1 MAISAPRPTYRSL
14 EDTLLLLETW
24 QAARPNT
31 TRLVDLGQ
39 SAGGRPIRALEI
51 FGPGCTP
58 PEERS
63 TFLMIGG
70 LDGVSLHGAEEV
82 LGIAAGLASEAP
94 MLSGD
99 LTFVCL
105 PWASPDGLAAE
116 LQSIQGVGIS
126 TLGRDATPIDD
137 DLDGISGEDGADDVD
152 GDGRVTMMLVEEDD
166 GAWRRAPDG
175 RFLLPY
181 DHELGSGPRYGLY
194 REGRDDDGDGAYNE
208 DGPGGVRADRNF
220 SAGWIGPFASVSPG
234 TLPMN
239 SAPAEGLAGLVR
251 ERRIAG
257 AWFLD
262 GHSGRPEVT
271 RFGIDGESQPSLIE
285 LSIQLHRA
293 TLDAVPETYAAIAGA
308 PIGSGMDWLRARGA
322 AAMRLSFWGPE
333 IGLGRTAVRPA
344 NLRSDEFVAPPEL
357 LEDFCSPDNG
367 AARGGAWRRYL
378 DERRGGIGFIDWHPV
393 ELKDKRRALVGGW
406 EASVLHNPPEE
417 QLERSVIMAMNFV
430 GALMRAIPEPALE
443 IESVTRVDELCRI
456 SARVG
461 RANPNEGPELS
472 IDFLAPE
479 GLQLELRLPPGARLI
494 AGPESH
500 TVNDANLDQVVE
512 WVIYAPVDS
521 MIEVQLERGG
531 VPMRSREVRP

>member
-1 MAISAPRPTYRSL
+1 M
-14 EDTLLLLETW
+14 LLLETW
-24 QAARPNT
+24 HAARPNS
-31 TRLVDLGQ
+31 TRLIDLGQ

-51 FGPGCTP
+51 FGPGSTP
-58 PEERS
+58 PEERP

-94 MLSGD
+94 TLSGD
-99 LTFVCL
+99 LTYVCL

-116 LQSIQGVGIS
+116 LQSIQGAGIS
-126 TLGRDATPIDD
+126 TLGRDATPVDD
-137 DLDGISGEDGADDVD
+137 DLDGLSGEDGADDVD
-152 GDGRVTMMLVEEDD
+152 GDGRVTMMLVEEDE

-175 RFLLPY
+175 RFLLPF
-181 DHELGSGPRYGLY
+181 DHELANGPRYGLY

-234 TLPMN
+234 ALPM
-239 SAPAEGLAGLVR
+239 STASAEGLAALVR
-251 ERRIAG
+251 ERSIAG

-271 RFGIDGESQPSLIE
+271 RFGGEGEREPGLVE
-285 LSIQLHRA
+285 LSIQLHR
-293 TLDAVPETYAAIAGA
+293 TVLDAVPEGYAAIAA
-308 PIGSGMDWLRARGA
+308 PPIGSGVDWLRARGA
-322 AAMRLSFWGPE
+322 AALRLSFWGPE

-344 NLRSDEFVAPPEL
+344 SLRSEEFVAPPEL

-406 EASVLHNPPEE
+406 EAAVLHNPPEE

-430 GALMRAIPEPALE
+430 GALKRAIPEPALE
-443 IESVTRVDELCRI
+443 IESVTRVDEVCRI
-456 SARVG
+456 SARVR
-461 RANPNEGPELS
+461 RANPNEGPELN

-479 GLQLELRLPPGARLI
+479 GLQLGLRLPPGARLI

-500 TVNDANLDQVVE
+500 SVNDANLDQAVE
-512 WVIYAPVDS
+512 WMIYAPIDS
-521 MIEVQLERGG
+521 MIEVRLERSG
-531 VPMRSREVRP
+531 VAMRTREVRP